1 MSDIKIQPSATG
13 SGTVTI
19 TAPTTNTARVI
30 TLPDSAGTLLDENS
44 SVPSANLTGTV
55 VDARISALTASKLTG
70 DLPAISGVNVTNVYA
85 VNGGRKN
92 IIINGDMQVAQR
104 GTSSTSTGVKT
115 VDRWG
120 MGASVGATQSQ
131 LALTSGAAFDA
142 GFRSAYK
149 ITNTGAISD
158 TAGGYVSCFQY
169 IEAQDLAK
177 SGWNYTSS
185 SNFITISFW
194 IKSSIAGTYYVNPMS
209 QDGTKKVYP
218 QSFSLNANTWT
229 KVEKTYAGVSGLEFA
244 NDTGRGMQLHI
255 SPFYGTNFTDS
266 GVSTSA
272 WSNYGSATRFPDY
285 AQNWG
290 ASTGATWEITGV
302 QLELGSTATDFEHR
316 SYGEELA
323 LCQRYFEKH
332 TVSTAYAHI
341 CLGQATSSTAVLFT
355 MPFLVEK
362 RVIPTTSF
370 SAVGGFTAVAA
381 AGSNCG
387 AASAINSVSASPS
400 LMRGTLTVGS
410 GLSAGNATALQ
421 NFGSAGLTN
430 TVSIDAEL

>member
-1 MSDIKIQPSATG
+1 MAKVKITGHASG
-13 SGTVTI
+13 SGVLTI
-19 TAPTTNTARVI
+19 TAPNTSTDRTV
-30 TLPDSAGTLLDENS
+30 TLPDSTGTLLDTTS
-44 SVPSANLTGTV
+44 GL
-55 VDARISALTASKLTG
+55 DATKLSG
-70 DLPAISGVNVTNVYA
+70 NLPAISAASLTNVPKD
-85 VNGGRKN
+85 VTVGGRKN
-92 IIINGDMQVAQR
+92 LIINGDMEVAQR
-104 GTSSTSTGVKT
+104 ATTSSATGVKT
-115 VDRWG
+115 VDRWN
-120 MGASVGATQSQ
+120 MGASVGATQSK

-142 GFRSAYK
+142 GFRSSYK

-302 QLELGSTATDFEHR
+302 QLELGSVATDFEHR
-316 SYGEELA
+316 SFGEELA
-323 LCQRYFEKH
+323 LCERYYQK
-332 TVSTAYAHI
+332 TLDY
-341 CLGQATSSTAVLFT
+341 GTAVGT
-355 MPFLVEK
+355 QTNNGINYIGGCVYGN
-362 RVIPTTSF
+362 TTS
-370 SAVGGFTAVAA
+370 GYI
-381 AGSNCG
+381 AGTVHLNK
-387 AASAINSVSASPS
+387 P
-400 LMRGTLTVGS
+400 MRATPTVQTYD
-410 GLSAGNATALQ
+410 GNALAGKVGRDNYAVNNGQGQTRNIQQQNDRTFQIDSSGSHTANVLI
-421 NFGSAGLTN
+421 FHYTA
-430 TVSIDAEL
+430 DAEL